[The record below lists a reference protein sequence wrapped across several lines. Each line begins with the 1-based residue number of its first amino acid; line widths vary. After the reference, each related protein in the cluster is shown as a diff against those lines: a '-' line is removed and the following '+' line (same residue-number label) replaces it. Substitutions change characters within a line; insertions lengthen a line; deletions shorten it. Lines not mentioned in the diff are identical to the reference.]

1 MKQRTADQINNEL
14 NAVNIVV
21 DNCKENIGRE
31 NDKLVEWVDMK
42 KQLEAELETLKS
54 KPLNIEINGFPVEL
68 YIEKYDRYII
78 LIQNEIVYDAD
89 HVYSSDWGDFQ
100 LTKDQVDSIHRQ
112 HTSEHHFT
120 GSELSAFFGAC
131 CTGEFDSHIE
141 VLKMQGF
148 IN

>member
-89 HVYSSDWGDFQ
+89 HVYSSMQFIGQ
-100 LTKDQVDSIHRQ
+100 NSI
-112 HTSEHHFT
+112 T
-120 GSELSAFFGAC
+120 
-131 CTGEFDSHIE
+131 
-141 VLKMQGF
+141 
-148 IN
+148 